1 MGRDSNSNARR
12 EGRPSSGGPSLPARP
27 KPARGE
33 IAAAHGRS
41 IPDVLAPG
49 LTVLFCGIN
58 PSLYSGA
65 TGHHFARPGN
75 RFWRTLH
82 LAGFTDRLLSP
93 FEDGELR
100 SFGLG
105 VTNLV
110 NRATATA
117 AELQPPEL
125 RAGALRL
132 RAKVLAARPRILA
145 VVGVSAY
152 RTAFDRPAAVV
163 GRQGERIGTTEIWAL
178 PNPSGLNAHYQIDDL
193 AAVYGEL
200 RMALRGRTV

>member
-1 MGRDSNSNARR
+1 M
-12 EGRPSSGGPSLPARP
+12 
-27 KPARGE
+27 
-33 IAAAHGRS
+33 
-41 IPDVLAPG
+41 
-49 LTVLFCGIN
+49 LFCGIN